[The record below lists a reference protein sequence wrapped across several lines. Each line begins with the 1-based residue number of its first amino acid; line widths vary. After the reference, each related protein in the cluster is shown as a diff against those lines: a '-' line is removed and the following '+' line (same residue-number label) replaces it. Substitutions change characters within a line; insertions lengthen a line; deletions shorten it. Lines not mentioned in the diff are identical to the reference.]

1 VSAWALVAPLAVQ
14 GAAMIV
20 DEGHF
25 HRKRGLGAWERIGH
39 PLDTLTVIACLAWTH
54 LAAPSPQAV
63 AIYAMLAVFSSIFI
77 TKDELV
83 HARRCSGG
91 EHWLH
96 AVLFVV
102 HPLALL
108 SVGLL
113 WLGANGQEPAW
124 LGGSAPATSILAGQ
138 LAMTAAFCAYQTLYW
153 NFQWTTRAP

>member
-1 VSAWALVAPLAVQ
+1 MLLAPLGVQ
-14 GAAMIV
+14 GAAMVV

-54 LAAPSPQAV
+54 LASPSPRAV
-63 AIYAMLAVFSSIFI
+63 AIYAMLAVVSCLFI

-96 AVLFVV
+96 AILFVV

-108 SVGLL
+108 AIGLL
-113 WLGANGQEPAW
+113 WSDAQR
-124 LGGSAPATSILAGQ
+124 TILTGQ
-138 LAMTAAFCAYQTLYW
+138 LVLTAAFCAYQTLYW
-153 NFQWTTRAP
+153 NFEWTTPNR